1 MEECIFCKI
10 VAGDIPADII
20 YQDEYILAFRDI
32 SPQAPTHLQII
43 PKKHVPS
50 LVEMEE
56 VDFPITAEMVKA
68 AGYLADKEGISKTGY
83 RLVMNCGEHGG
94 QAVPHL
100 HMHLLGG
107 CQLSN
112 MLG

>member
-94 QAVPHL
+94 QAVRHL